1 MTASAKNIKLLGF
14 TLVVGFVLMA
24 IKFVAWYFTNSNAI
38 LTDALE
44 SIINIVAGIFAL
56 FSLVLA
62 AKPRDDNHP
71 YGHGKIE
78 FISAGFEGA
87 MIFLAGMAIIVKAG
101 YNIWY
106 PQPIHSLDLGLIL
119 TIVTGGV
126 NFLLGYALE
135 QRGKRFQSATLQ
147 ASGKHLQ
154 SDAYSSLGLV
164 VGIGVVIISGLDSL
178 DNYVAIAFGLV
189 ILITGFRLVR
199 NSVAGIMD
207 EADHML
213 IDTIVQQLDKA
224 RQDNWI
230 DVHNFRVIKYG
241 ATLHIDCHLTVP
253 WFFDTRQSHAE
264 VKAFEMAIT
273 QLCQNP
279 VELFIHADPCEPN
292 SCVLC
297 QKKDCTQRQNAFQE
311 RVEWT
316 LQNIRKNQ
324 NHAWKREGETKK
336 QDHRA

>member
-1 MTASAKNIKLLGF
+1 MTINAKNIRLLG
-14 TLVVGFVLMA
+14 LALAVGLALMA
-24 IKFVAWYFTNSNAI
+24 IKFIAWYFTNSNAI

-44 SIINIVAGIFAL
+44 SIINIVAGVFAL

-87 MIFLAGMAIIVKAG
+87 MIFLAGVAIIVKAG
-101 YNIWY
+101 YNMWF
-106 PQPIHSLDLGLIL
+106 PQPIHSLNLGLLL
-119 TIVTGGV
+119 TIVTGAV
-126 NFLLGYALE
+126 NFMLGYALE
-135 QRGKRFQSATLQ
+135 HRGKRFHSATLQ

-164 VGIGVVIISGLDSL
+164 VGIGSVILSGWKPL
-178 DNYVAIAFGLV
+178 DNLIAIAFGFV

-207 EADHML
+207 EADHLL
-213 IDTIVQQLDKA
+213 IDSIVQQLDKA

-230 DVHNFRVIKYG
+230 DVHNLRVIKYG
-241 ATLHIDCHLTVP
+241 ATLHIDCHLTLP
-253 WFFDTRQSHAE
+253 WYFDTRQSHAE
-264 VKAFEMAIT
+264 VKAFEIAMT
-273 QLCQNP
+273 RFCQNP

-292 SCVLC
+292 SCMLC
-297 QKKDCTQRQNAFQE
+297 QKQDCPKRQHHFQQR
-311 RVEWT
+311 VTWT
-316 LQNIRKNQ
+316 LDNIRKNQ
-324 NHAWKREGETKK
+324 NHAWGNEGEVI
-336 QDHRA
+336 Q